1 MQCRPMN
8 WDDLRYFLAVARSGS
23 TIAAAR
29 ILGVNQTTVARRIAE
44 LESALEA
51 RLFDRQR
58 EGYRL
63 RPDGEPLLR
72 TAEQAEAAV
81 RAFAT
86 LGGALERGVNRLRV
100 TTNEPLANVI
110 LAPAIQAFRAQRP
123 DVHID
128 LVISPRV
135 LDLAAG
141 EADIALRA
149 APEPGGPDLI
159 ARRVG
164 DAFWGVYCSRDYARL
179 SGAPADLDD
188 LARHTLLLIDD
199 PSGGRLAG
207 LCPAAPVRLGDTLN
221 DLCIAA
227 RAGLGVASL
236 PCVLGDSLPDFVRCL
251 VQPEPVTPL
260 WLAYHERLRGTPE
273 VRAFADA
280 VADATVAARAILHG
294 LAPAWR
300 PSGSGLI

>member
-1 MQCRPMN
+1 MQGARMD

-29 ILGVNQTTVARRIAE
+29 GIGVNQTTVARRIAE
-44 LESALEA
+44 LERVVGT
-51 RLFDRQR
+51 RLFERHR

-63 RPDGEPLLR
+63 RADGEALR
-72 TAEQAEAAV
+72 QAAEQAEAGV
-81 RAFAT
+81 QAFTAQA
-86 LGGALERGVNRLRV
+86 GALGRGVGRLRV

-110 LAPAIQAFRAQRP
+110 LAPAIQAFRTERP

-128 LVISPRV
+128 LVISPRR

-149 APEPGGPDLI
+149 APEPGGPNLI

-164 DAFWGVYCSRDYARL
+164 DANWGAYCSEDYARRH
-179 SGAPADLDD
+179 GAPAGLDD
-188 LARHTLLLIDD
+188 LGGHTILVIDD
-199 PSGGRLAG
+199 PSGRRLER
-207 LCPAAPVRLGDTLN
+207 LSRPAAVRFGETLN
-221 DLCIAA
+221 DLCVEV

-236 PCVLGDSLPDFVRCL
+236 PCVLGDSLAGFVRCF

-260 WLAYHERLRGTPE
+260 WIAYHERLRGAPE
-273 VRAFADA
+273 VRAFVDA
-280 VADATVAARAILHG
+280 VAAAAHAARDSLHG
-294 LAPAWR
+294 RDAP
-300 PSGSGLI
+300 